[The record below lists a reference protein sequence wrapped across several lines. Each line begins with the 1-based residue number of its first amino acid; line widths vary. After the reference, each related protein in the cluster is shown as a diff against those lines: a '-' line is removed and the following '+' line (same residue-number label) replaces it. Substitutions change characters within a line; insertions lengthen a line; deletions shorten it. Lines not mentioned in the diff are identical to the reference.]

1 MSNIQINLKIDEV
14 YTFKLNSGEEVVA
27 KVKQAGGDW
36 ILINDPVSVAPGPQ
50 GMGLMPT
57 LFTANPESETRLN
70 TNSIAVVAETESAVK
85 SKYIQ
90 ATTGLTVPDK
100 KLILG

>member
-1 MSNIQINLKIDEV
+1 MQTNLKVDEV
-14 YTFKLNSGEEVVA
+14 YTFKLNSGEELVT
-27 KVKQAGGDW
+27 KVKQVATDY
-36 ILINDPVSVAPGPQ
+36 IVIHDPVSVAPGPQ
-50 GMGLMPT
+50 GVGLMPT

-70 TNSIAVVAETESAVK
+70 TNSIAIVAETDNSVK

-90 ATTGLTVPDK
+90 ATTGLAVPEK

>member
-1 MSNIQINLKIDEV
+1 MQVHLKTDEV

-27 KVKQAGGDW
+27 KVKQAGGEF
-36 ILINDPVSVAPGPQ
+36 IIVSDPVSVAPGPQ

-57 LFTANPESETRLN
+57 LFTANPASETKLN
-70 TNSIAVVAETESAVK
+70 TNSIAIIAETDDAVK
-85 SKYIQ
+85 TKYIQ
-90 ATTGLTVPDK
+90 ATTGLAVPEK

>member
-1 MSNIQINLKIDEV
+1 MTLEVGKI

-27 KVKQAGGDW
+27 KYACEVTGDY
-36 ILINDPVSVAPGPQ
+36 ISVTDPVSVAPGPQ
-50 GMGLMPT
+50 GMGLMPS
-57 LFTANPESETRLN
+57 LFTANPEQSVTIN
-70 TNSIAVVAETESAVK
+70 TNSIAMYCETDETIK

-90 ATTGLTVPDK
+90 ATTGIQVPDK

>member
-1 MSNIQINLKIDEV
+1 MNLNLTVGSI
-14 YTFKLNSGEEVVA
+14 YTFKMNSGEELVA

-36 ILINDPVSVAPGPQ
+36 ILVHDPVSVAPGPQ
-50 GMGLMPT
+50 GMGLMPS

-70 TNSIAVVAETESAVK
+70 TNSIAVVAETDDGVK
-85 SKYIQ
+85 TKYIQ
-90 ATTGLTVPDK
+90 ATTGIAVPDK

>member
-1 MSNIQINLKIDEV
+1 MLQIALKTDEV
-14 YTFKLNSGEEVVA
+14 YTFKLNSGEEMVA

-36 ILINDPVSVAPGPQ
+36 IVIHDPVSVAPGPQ
-50 GMGLMPT
+50 GVGLMPT

-70 TNSIAVVAETESAVK
+70 TNSIAVVAETDDGVK
-85 SKYIQ
+85 TKYIQ
-90 ATTGLTVPDK
+90 ATTGIAVPDK

>member
-1 MSNIQINLKIDEV
+1 MQIHLKTDEV

-27 KVKQAGGDW
+27 KVKQAGGDF
-36 ILINDPVSVAPGPQ
+36 IIIHDPVSVAPGPQ

-57 LFTANPESETRLN
+57 LFTANPQSETKLN
-70 TNSIAVVAETESAVK
+70 TSSVAIIAETDDGVK
-85 SKYIQ
+85 TKYIQ
-90 ATTGLTVPDK
+90 ATTGLAVPDK

>member
-1 MSNIQINLKIDEV
+1 MQIALKPEEV
-14 YTFKLNSGEEVVA
+14 YTFKLNSGEELIA
-27 KVKQAGGDW
+27 KVKQAGSDW
-36 ILINDPVSVAPGPQ
+36 VIIHDPVSVAPGPQ
-50 GMGLMPT
+50 GMGLVPS

-70 TNSIAVVAETESAVK
+70 TNSIAIVAETDDSVK

-90 ATTGLTVPDK
+90 ATTGLAVPEK